1 MRSYQI
7 NLTVGQEDNI
17 VNNMKLAN
25 IGSKKEYLNTAFT
38 VFERITKQVQEGGI
52 VASIN
57 YDKKVIKEL
66 SYNISREIL

>member
-38 VFERITKQVQEGGI
+38 VFEWIIKQVQEGGI